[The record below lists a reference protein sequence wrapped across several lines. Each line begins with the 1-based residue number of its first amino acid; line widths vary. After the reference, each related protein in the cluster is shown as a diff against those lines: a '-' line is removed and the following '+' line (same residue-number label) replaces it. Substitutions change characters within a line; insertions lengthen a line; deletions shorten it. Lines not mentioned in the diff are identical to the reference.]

1 MRRVGYQNAVLT
13 AIAVL
18 LALGLVDRQSGGRM
32 LEPAAASAQPEG
44 GLSNA
49 LEQRKQMIAELRAMS
64 GRLER
69 IESKISGGL
78 DVRVK
83 DMPPIKFPPEVMKQL
98 NIRPEPAQGAQAN
111 ITITP
116 SEGR

>member
-18 LALGLVDRQSGGRM
+18 LALGVVDRQGRM
-32 LEPAAASAQPEG
+32 LEPSAAQAQPE

-49 LEQRKQMIAELRAMS
+49 LDQRKQIIAELRAMN

-69 IESKISGGL
+69 IESKFAAGV

-83 DMPPIKFPPEVMKQL
+83 DMPPVKFPPEVMKQL
-98 NIRPEPAQGAQAN
+98 NLRPEPASGAQAN
-111 ITITP
+111 ITVTP
-116 SEGR
+116 AGGEGR